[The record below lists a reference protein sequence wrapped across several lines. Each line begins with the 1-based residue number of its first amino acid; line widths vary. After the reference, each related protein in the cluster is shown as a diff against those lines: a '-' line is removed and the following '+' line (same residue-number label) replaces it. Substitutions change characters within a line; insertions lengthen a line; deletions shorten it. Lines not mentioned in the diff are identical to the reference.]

1 MYRDNNFLAGRNPI
15 CTLSWVKRGPSVS
28 WQVVPWLMSTLN
40 KLYDIR
46 GLRKAGVAKKLGVKG
61 AGAESGEGR

>member
-1 MYRDNNFLAGRNPI
+1 
-15 CTLSWVKRGPSVS
+15 
-28 WQVVPWLMSTLN
+28 MSTLN

-61 AGAESGEGR
+61 AGAESGEGRWGWYTKGPLPLSHLGAAIGGKLAMLKVNAE